1 MISAKIIADSIWANK
16 RITTL
21 QLRLPRF
28 ILSQLN
34 KHRAFSNNAA
44 SSRAIPVTKMI
55 EQVVNDPVIPIH
67 WGANQAGMVADKEL
81 SEADIQECR
90 HLWLSARDAAVEY
103 AKMFADKG
111 LHKQVA
117 NRLLES
123 FMWSD
128 VLITATEWD
137 NFFNLRLAYDSQPE
151 MQELARLMKR
161 AMDEST
167 PSETPYHLPY
177 IRDEEIAACLEA
189 APIKST
195 HLPPED
201 FFKLAPI
208 SAARCARVSY
218 RNHDN
223 SECVVEKD
231 KQLADTLRAAKH
243 FTPFE
248 HQAMWI
254 GGTAQNTANFKG
266 WQSHR
271 VFLEWGK
278 ADD

>member
-1 MISAKIIADSIWANK
+1 MISAKIIADSIYATN

-44 SSRAIPVTKMI
+44 SSRAIPVAKMI

-117 NRLLES
+117 NRLLEP

-137 NFFNLRLAYDSQPE
+137 NFFNLRLAHDSQPE
-151 MQELARLMKR
+151 MQELARLMKQ
-161 AMDEST
+161 AMDAST
-167 PSETPYHLPY
+167 PTHTPFHLPY
-177 IRDEEIAACLEA
+177 VREQEVLEWQA
-189 APIKST
+189 RNNLSERFMAV
-195 HLPPED
+195 EG
-201 FFKLAPI
+201 FFYFSNV

-223 SECVVEKD
+223 TECVIEKD
-231 KQLADTLRAAKH
+231 KQLADTLQKSKH

-248 HQAMWI
+248 HQALWI

-266 WQSHR
+266 WQSRR
-271 VFLEWGK
+271 VFLERTGK
-278 ADD
+278 

>member
-1 MISAKIIADSIWANK
+1 MISAKVIADSTWGNK

-44 SSRAIPVTKMI
+44 SSRAIPVAKMI

-111 LHKQVA
+111 LHKQVT
-117 NRLLES
+117 NRLLEP

-137 NFFNLRLAYDSQPE
+137 NFFELRLAHDSQPE
-151 MQELARLMKR
+151 MQELAWVMKCE
-161 AMDEST
+161 MDAFT
-167 PSETPYHLPY
+167 PAYTQFHLPY
-177 IRDEEIAACLEA
+177 VSEQEVLEWQA
-189 APIKST
+189 RNNLSERHVNVEGYFYFT
-195 HLPPED
+195 NV
-201 FFKLAPI
+201 

-223 SECVVEKD
+223 TECVIEKD
-231 KQLADTLRAAKH
+231 IQLADTLRKSKH

-248 HQAMWI
+248 HQAIWI
-254 GGTAQNTANFKG
+254 GGVAQNTANFRG
-266 WQSHR
+266 WQSR
-271 VFLEWGK
+271 RIFLERDGK
-278 ADD
+278 

>member
-1 MISAKIIADSIWANK
+1 MISAKVIADSTWGNN

-44 SSRAIPVTKMI
+44 SSRVIPVAKMI

-111 LHKQVA
+111 LHKQVT
-117 NRLLES
+117 NRLLEP

-137 NFFNLRLAYDSQPE
+137 NFFELRLAHDSQPE
-151 MQELARLMKR
+151 MQELATVMKQ
-161 AMDEST
+161 AIDASMPTST
-167 PSETPYHLPY
+167 PFHLPY
-177 IRDEEIAACLEA
+177 IRKEEVLEWPA
-189 APIKST
+189 INNLSERYEEWF
-195 HLPPED
+195 L
-201 FFKLAPI
+201 FFSDV

-223 SECVVEKD
+223 TDCVIEKD
-231 KQLADTLRAAKH
+231 IQLADTLRKSKH

-248 HQAMWI
+248 HQAIWI
-254 GGTAQNTANFKG
+254 GETAQNTANFRG
-266 WQSHR
+266 WQSR
-271 VFLEWGK
+271 RIFLERDGK
-278 ADD
+278 

>member
-1 MISAKIIADSIWANK
+1 M
-16 RITTL
+16 
-21 QLRLPRF
+21 PRF

-44 SSRAIPVTKMI
+44 SSRAIPVAKMI

-117 NRLLES
+117 NRLLEP

-137 NFFNLRLAYDSQPE
+137 NFFELRLAHDSQPE
-151 MQELARLMKR
+151 MQELARLMKQV
-161 AMDEST
+161 MDAST
-167 PSETPYHLPY
+167 PAYTQFHLPY
-177 IRDEEIAACLEA
+177 VREQEVLEWQA
-189 APIKST
+189 RNDLS
-195 HLPPED
+195 EMYVNVEG
-201 FFKLAPI
+201 FFYFTNV

-223 SECVVEKD
+223 TECVIEKD
-231 KQLADTLRAAKH
+231 IQLADTLRKSKH

-248 HQAMWI
+248 HQAIWI
-254 GGTAQNTANFKG
+254 GEVAQNTANFRG
-266 WQSHR
+266 WQSR
-271 VFLEWGK
+271 RIFLERDGK
-278 ADD
+278 